1 VGAREGET
9 RRAFLGAAL
18 SGALLSAL
26 SALGCGARPAPKE
39 PPRPPATPPPIT
51 VGALTDLL
59 PLAGLRWLV
68 LAKPRAIA
76 SVPWLIP
83 AIGRVVPERRLDV
96 FAAATAID
104 LRQAPEAAIASYEGG
119 HGAAE
124 GDEPGAGGAGGAT
137 MYLVRHAGDG
147 AAIERAF
154 RGRLTSGEHRVVERP
169 DLVRVSGATGKNEHA
184 LVVVGRDVVGI
195 QEGGDL
201 RRGSARVAAAYALGK
216 LKRSPTAL
224 SRDPLR
230 ALDERFGGAPARAF
244 ALGPFEGE
252 LARGARGL
260 LAGATA
266 LGASA
271 RPSARE
277 KIALA
282 LAVAGDFTATGPK
295 ASEELLRAWSELAD
309 GSFGH
314 LLGLDRP
321 VDRPLATHSASA
333 VAVSVEID
341 PDKLA
346 SGLAAATGERVEE
359 MMR

>member
-1 VGAREGET
+1 MGAREGEP

-18 SGALLSAL
+18 SGVAASAL
-26 SALGCGARPAPKE
+26 SALGCGARPAPS
-39 PPRPPATPPPIT
+39 PPAKAPATPPPLT

-59 PLAGLRWLV
+59 PLAGLRWIV

-76 SVPWLIP
+76 SIPWLIP
-83 AIGRVVPERRLDV
+83 AIGRVVPERRLDL

-104 LRQAPEAAIASYEGG
+104 LRQAHEAAIASYGG
-119 HGAAE
+119 AHAAAE
-124 GDEPGAGGAGGAT
+124 GDDAGGAGAGGAT
-137 MYLVRHAGDG
+137 MYLVRHAGD
-147 AAIERAF
+147 ATAIERAF
-154 RGRLTSGEHRVVERP
+154 RGRLTSGEHRVVERT
-169 DLVRVSGATGKNEHA
+169 DLVRVSGATNKSEHA
-184 LVVVGRDVVGI
+184 LVVVGRDVVGV

-201 RRGSARVAAAYALGK
+201 RRGPARVAALYAVGK

-244 ALGPFEGE
+244 AIGPFEGE

-277 KIALA
+277 KIALVI
-282 LAVAGDFTATGPK
+282 AVAGDFATTGPK
-295 ASEELLRAWSELAD
+295 ASEELLRAWNELAD

-321 VDRPLATHSASA
+321 VDRPLATHAPGA

-346 SGLAAATGERVEE
+346 SGLAAATGDRVEE